1 MYEQKANQKKISPD
15 KKTVCTSQSYDTGV
29 WTQPTVKK
37 KKKISEQSFTALLCT
52 QLLRWRERERAGVTM
67 KGKGVKQRLRWNRSP
82 SWQGGSSYSRPR
94 REQEEHEEEE
104 RDIYLRF
111 NKWRR
116 QPHRAEQHRPPPHH
130 TQTQTDRGAIFSH
143 RSDWLKEVTGI
154 SLSHRLLSDRL
165 PLSPT
170 SSFPSIW
177 SPSFYLAN
185 LIFRRL

>member
-1 MYEQKANQKKISPD
+1 MS
-15 KKTVCTSQSYDTGV
+15 
-29 WTQPTVKK
+29 
-37 KKKISEQSFTALLCT
+37 
-52 QLLRWRERERAGVTM
+52 RWRERVWNRDSAETGVLL
-67 KGKGVKQRLRWNRSP
+67 GKGARAIADHGENRRSMK
-82 SWQGGSSYSRPR
+82 R
-94 REQEEHEEEE
+94 RKE
-104 RDIYLRF
+104 IYIYIRF

-185 LIFRRL
+185 LIFRKALGYLHTPAHTALYNIYSLSLTVWLPYLHHCCFCGSLPLWEVLCRNI